1 MMADWLW
8 LMAPLAAGLLIAVAL
23 IPLGWQ
29 VLARGMVFAD
39 LAIAQW
45 SALGA
50 LAGARLGL
58 QPTVVGLPVF
68 SVVFAVLAVL
78 LVGLILKLSAQHR
91 EALIGCLYVLG
102 ASLAT
107 LLVSGDAHGASQLA
121 DALNGDLLWVTES
134 RLAPLALVALA
145 VTGWWRWAPGV
156 WRGRLFLALFAVTVA
171 LCVDLAGVYIVFAT
185 LIIPPLMFCYLR
197 RHGIVAAILA
207 GGLGHGTGL
216 ALSAGLDLTAG
227 PAVVVTLALIGLLSL
242 VLPDPGSPGRRG
254 RA

>member
-1 MMADWLW
+1 MTEWLW

-50 LAGARLGL
+50 LAGASLGL

-78 LVGLILKLSAQHR
+78 LVGLILRLCDQHR

-107 LLVSGDAHGASQLA
+107 LVVSGDAHGASQLA

-134 RLAPLALVALA
+134 RLVPLALVALA
-145 VTGWWRWAPGV
+145 VVGWWLWVPGV
-156 WRGRLFLALFAVTVA
+156 WRNRLFLALFAVAVA
-171 LCVDLAGVYIVFAT
+171 LCVELAGVYIVFAT
-185 LIIPPLMFCYLR
+185 LIIPPLMLCHLR
-197 RHGIVAAILA
+197 GYGILAAILA
-207 GGLGHGTGL
+207 GGLGHGVGL
-216 ALSAGLDLTAG
+216 ALSASLDLSAG
-227 PAVVVTLALIGLLSL
+227 PAVVVTLVVFGMLALLL
-242 VLPDPGSPGRRG
+242 PGAKRPVALA